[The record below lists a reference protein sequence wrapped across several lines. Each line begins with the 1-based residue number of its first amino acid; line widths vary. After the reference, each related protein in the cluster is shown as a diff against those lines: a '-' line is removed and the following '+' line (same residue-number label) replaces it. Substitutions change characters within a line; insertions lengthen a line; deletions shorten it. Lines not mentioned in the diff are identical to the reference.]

1 MTMLRTS
8 LIGGLCLA
16 GFHGV
21 WVFLVLVGWAQPLI
35 NVILQ
40 LHMMDLPLV
49 VQPFQLSRAL
59 GLVVLAFLA
68 GCFYGLVFYLVRTL
82 SNSGRCC
89 DNDLTTRYPLK

>member
-1 MTMLRTS
+1 MTMLRAS

-21 WVFLVLVGWAQPLI
+21 WVFLVFVGWAQPLI

-49 VQPFQLSRAL
+49 VQPFQLPRAV
-59 GLVVLAFLA
+59 GLVALAFLA
-68 GCFYGLVFYLVRTL
+68 GCFYGLVFYLVGRLTK
-82 SNSGRCC
+82 SGRF
-89 DNDLTTRYPLK
+89 LR